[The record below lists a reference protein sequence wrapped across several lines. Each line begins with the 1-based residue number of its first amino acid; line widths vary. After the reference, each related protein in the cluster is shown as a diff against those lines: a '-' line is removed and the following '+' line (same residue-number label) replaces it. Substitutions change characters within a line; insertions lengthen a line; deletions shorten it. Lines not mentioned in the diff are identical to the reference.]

1 MASPAARGWW
11 GCLLDPALIAEN
23 LALVR
28 GRVGPDVQILAAT
41 KYVEADDL
49 PALHEGGVRLVGENR
64 SDALI
69 AKQEAHRDLFT
80 WDFIGHVQSRKVREV
95 VGRVRL
101 IHAID
106 SLSACRRL
114 QDAEKDAF
122 PIFISGAA
130 RGNCLLQVNVAGE
143 ESKSGV
149 PVDEVD
155 RFLEEVSPLDAVR
168 FHGLMTMPPLADDPN
183 DARPWFA
190 ALRELRDRLAP
201 AWRGRHEFRELSMG
215 TSQDYQAAAA
225 EGATIVRVGSV
236 LYGR

>member
-1 MASPAARGWW
+1 M
-11 GCLLDPALIAEN
+11 LDPALIAEN

-28 GRVGPDVQILAAT
+28 ERVGPDVQILAAT

-106 SLSACRRL
+106 SLSACRRM
-114 QDAEKDAF
+114 QDQAEVPVD
-122 PIFISGAA
+122 
-130 RGNCLLQVNVAGE
+130 CLLQVNVAGE
-143 ESKSGV
+143 DTKAGV
-149 PVDEVD
+149 ALDEVD
-155 RFLEEVSPLDAVR
+155 GFLDEVAALERVR
-168 FHGLMTMPPLADDPN
+168 FRGLMTMPPLVDDPN

-201 AWRGRHEFRELSMG
+201 AWQGRHEFRELSMG

>member
-1 MASPAARGWW
+1 M
-11 GCLLDPALIAEN
+11 LDPALIAEN

-28 GRVGPDVQILAAT
+28 ERVGPDVQILAAT
-41 KYVEADDL
+41 KYVEAGDL

-69 AKQEAHRDLFT
+69 AKQEVHRDLFT

-106 SLSACRRL
+106 SLSACRRM
-114 QDAEKDAF
+114 QDQAEAVVD
-122 PIFISGAA
+122 
-130 RGNCLLQVNVAGE
+130 CLLQVNVAGE
-143 ESKSGV
+143 DTKAGV
-149 PVDEVD
+149 ALDEVD
-155 RFLEEVSPLDAVR
+155 GFLDEVAALERVR

-201 AWRGRHEFRELSMG
+201 AWQGRHEFRELSMG
-215 TSQDYQAAAA
+215 TSQDYEAAAA

>member
-1 MASPAARGWW
+1 
-11 GCLLDPALIAEN
+11 LLDPALIAEN

-28 GRVGPDVQILAAT
+28 ERVGPDAQILAAT

-64 SDALI
+64 TDALI

-106 SLSACRRL
+106 SLSACRRM
-114 QDAEKDAF
+114 QDQAESPAD
-122 PIFISGAA
+122 
-130 RGNCLLQVNVAGE
+130 CLLQVNVAGE

-149 PVDEVD
+149 PLDEVN

-168 FHGLMTMPPLADDPN
+168 FRGLMTMPPLVDDPN

-201 AWRGRHEFRELSMG
+201 AWPGRHEFRELSMG
-215 TSQDYQAAAA
+215 TSQDYEAAAA